1 MSVDSIANEIPRD
14 IEKRTRI
21 FVYFEKNPSGDTRK
35 FPFSCLFSYR
45 SVPFDSSYHKN
56 TTDRGAHI
64 SMSFITRNDRFS
76 LLVSGFRVDAF
87 YSERFVDRSMIVA
100 CTSGS

>member
-35 FPFSCLFSYR
+35 FPFSCFLSYR
-45 SVPFDSSYHKN
+45 SAPFDSSYHKN

-64 SMSFITRNDRFS
+64 SVSFFTRNDRFS
-76 LLVSGFRVDAF
+76 LLVSGSRVDAF
-87 YSERFVDRSMIVA
+87 YSECFVDRSMIVA